1 STKPV
6 FAVKEQGKYHLTLTN
21 NCGTFSD
28 TINITKGL
36 CHLYVPSAFTPNG
49 DGLNDIFR
57 AVMSDNSHIFLL
69 QVFNRW
75 GKKIFESHD
84 ILRGWD
90 GTLNGTRQPEGNYV
104 WVL

>member
-1 STKPV
+1 
-6 FAVKEQGKYHLTLTN
+6 
-21 NCGTFSD
+21 
-28 TINITKGL
+28 
-36 CHLYVPSAFTPNG
+36 
-49 DGLNDIFR
+49 
-57 AVMSDNSHIFLL
+57 MSDNSHIFLL

-104 WVL
+104 WVLNYQDKVTKVENISRGTIMLIR